1 MVSYSEGPVS
11 SLTGTVHIL
20 LGGGLHFADDRLV
33 LGVDG
38 LELLPAGG
46 INELSV
52 NEELGG
58 EADVHLVHEQLLA
71 FIN

>member
-1 MVSYSEGPVS
+1 MS
-11 SLTGTVHIL
+11 SLAGSVHVL
-20 LGGGLHFADDRLV
+20 LGSGLHLADERLV

-38 LELLPAGG
+38 PDLFLAAGG
-46 INELSV
+46 VTELPV

-58 EADVHLVHEQLLA
+58 EADVHLVDEHLLA

>member
-1 MVSYSEGPVS
+1 MSG
-11 SLTGTVHIL
+11 LTGAVHVL
-20 LGGGLHFADDRLV
+20 LGSGLHLADERLV

-38 LELLPAGG
+38 PELLAAGG
-46 INELSV
+46 VTELPV

-58 EADVHLVHEQLLA
+58 EADVHLVDEQLLA

>member
-1 MVSYSEGPVS
+1 MSRLAGS
-11 SLTGTVHIL
+11 VHVL
-20 LGGGLHFADDRLV
+20 LGSGLHLADERLV

-38 LELLPAGG
+38 PELLAASSVH
-46 INELSV
+46 ELPV

>member
-1 MVSYSEGPVS
+1 MVTYSEGSVS
-11 SLTGTVHIL
+11 GLTGSVHVL
-20 LGGGLHFADDRLV
+20 LGGGLHLADKRLV

-38 LELLPAGG
+38 PELLTAGG
-46 INELSV
+46 VNELSV

-58 EADVHLVHEQLLA
+58 ETDVHLVHEQLLA